1 MYRIKV
7 KIADDYAVAMVI
19 LIGVEFV
26 SSFALSIC
34 EFVSLNAGREDT
46 APEGIAS
53 LVIFCVFG
61 AGFVVGTALIV
72 VCNVAY
78 SSESKWGVGEHIVFI
93 AIPIFGGLFY
103 FIGDNLSP
111 IFEQYGGQLHCD
123 PDCVSRITSFG
134 TVCTGMSVA
143 LNFLTTTVI
152 DMESEGLGKTW
163 PYSVKVMKFL
173 GLMTSFDL
181 LFTSTGS
188 SEITTLPLSTVA
200 TQSAAFSSVVTEDP
214 LSNSSTILSCSSE
227 AYYTEGS
234 GFLLGVYVL
243 LFLAVVLFSVIATER
258 DDSKCKC
265 GVDVVFSFIHS
276 VILVVILGSYLL
288 ADNTLPLDCA
298 VSSNARAVATARI
311 VLWCVVMAGVLYL
324 LVFFICWSIYHIV
337 NGSDTDAKDEHEM
350 KAKVI

>member
-1 MYRIKV
+1 MYQIKV

-53 LVIFCVFG
+53 LVIFCLFG
-61 AGFVVGTALIV
+61 ALFVVATVLLI
-72 VCNVAY
+72 VCNVVLK
-78 SSESKWGVGEHIVFI
+78 ENWGVAEVLVFI
-93 AIPIFGGLFY
+93 AVPIFGGLFY

-111 IFEQYGGQLHCD
+111 IFQQYGGQLHCD
-123 PDCVSRITSFG
+123 PDCISRITSFG
-134 TVCTGMSVA
+134 TVCTGMSAA
-143 LNFLTTTVI
+143 LNFLTATVI
-152 DMESEGLGKTW
+152 DVESEGLGKTW
-163 PYSVKVMKFL
+163 PYSVKVMKFF
-173 GLMTSFDL
+173 GLMTIFDL

-214 LSNSSTILSCSSE
+214 LTNSSTVFSCSSE

-298 VSSNARAVATARI
+298 VFSNARTVATARI

-324 LVFFICWSIYHIV
+324 LVFFICWSIYRRV
-337 NGSDTDAKDEHEM
+337 NGPGDYTDAKDEHEM
-350 KAKVI
+350 KAI